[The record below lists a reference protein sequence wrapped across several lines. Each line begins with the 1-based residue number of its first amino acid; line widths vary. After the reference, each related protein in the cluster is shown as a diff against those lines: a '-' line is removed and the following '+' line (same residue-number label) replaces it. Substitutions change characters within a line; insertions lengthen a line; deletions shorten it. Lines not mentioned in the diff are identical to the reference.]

1 MLLIDSESRRVVKVG
16 ERDCVTHSGAETV
29 KRKPVIVYGYASLK
43 AKSDRFLC
51 DNSGGTAVNNRP

>member
-1 MLLIDSESRRVVKVG
+1 MVKVS

-29 KRKPVIVYGYASLK
+29 KSKAVIVYGYASLK